1 MSEKSFI
8 PVMLDIPESFETQ
21 RLLIRAAQSGDG
33 AEMNAAIGESLN
45 ELQPWMP
52 FAQSL
57 PAVEETEQYVRE
69 SRIDYLKRSMLNMQI
84 YSKYD
89 GSFIGNIGLHHI
101 NWETR
106 CFEAGY
112 WIRSSQAGNGF
123 ITEAVNGITD
133 FAARELGAE
142 RIEIRCSA
150 RNLRSAA
157 VAERAGFTLDGVL
170 RSSTRESDGELH
182 DSKVYA
188 KVRGTEF

>member
-1 MSEKSFI
+1 MSESLI
-8 PVMLDIPESFETQ
+8 PIMLDIPESFETE
-21 RLLIRAAQSGDG
+21 RLLIRTAQPGDG
-33 AEMNAAIGESLN
+33 AEMNEAIGESLK

-69 SRIDYLKRSMLNMQI
+69 SRVAYLKRSMLNMQI
-84 YSKYD
+84 YSKAD
-89 GSFIGNIGLHHI
+89 GKFIGNIGLHHI
-101 NWETR
+101 DWDCRRFET
-106 CFEAGY
+106 GY
-112 WIRSSQAGNGF
+112 WIRSSRAGKGY

-133 FAARELGAE
+133 FAIRELGAS

-150 RNLRSAA
+150 RNKRSAA
-157 VAERAGFTLDGVL
+157 VAERAGFTLDGIL
-170 RSSTRESDGELH
+170 RSSTREADGELH